1 VFGLEE
7 LNFERFQLQ
16 LGGRVETNRYKPI
29 GLVERVPHHEGE
41 EEEESEVPELID
53 LPNQT
58 FTGFSGGI
66 GARLDL
72 WRGGAFVANYTH
84 SYRAPALEELYN
96 FGPHIGNLTFEIG
109 DPDLKPERSN
119 GLDLSLR
126 QESDRVRGEANFF
139 YYDFSDFVFLAP
151 TGEVV
156 DGLTEAEFHQD
167 DARFLGAE
175 FKLDLGMHP
184 NLWLN
189 LALDAVDAELTGTG
203 ASLPRIP
210 PLRGKVGVD
219 FRYSGLSVKPHV
231 VMASARE
238 DVFETETR
246 TAGYTVLNL
255 EASYTIP
262 QQHFSHHFSVS
273 FFNMA
278 NRLYRNHVSF
288 IKDLAPEIGRGVRFG
303 YALKFF

>member
-1 VFGLEE
+1 M
-7 LNFERFQLQ
+7 NFDRFHLQ
-16 LGGRVETNRYKPI
+16 LGGRVETNRYEPI
-29 GLVERVPHHEGE
+29 GLVERVHHEHEGE
-41 EEEESEVPELID
+41 EEEEHEEGEEEPEIVD
-53 LPNQT
+53 LPDQT

-66 GARLDL
+66 GARFDL

-109 DPDLKPERSN
+109 DPNLNRERSN
-119 GLDLSLR
+119 GFDFSLR

-139 YYDFSDFVFLAP
+139 YYDFSNFVFLAP
-151 TGEVV
+151 TGDVV
-156 DGLTEAEFHQD
+156 DGLTEAEYRQD

-175 FKLDLGMHP
+175 LKLDVGVHP

-189 LALDAVDAELTGTG
+189 LAMDAVDAELSDSGV
-203 ASLPRIP
+203 SLPRIP
-210 PLRGKVGVD
+210 PLRGKVGLD
-219 FRYSGLSVKPHV
+219 FRYAGLSVKPQV
-231 VMASARE
+231 VMADARE
-238 DVFETETR
+238 DVFGTETP

-262 QQHFSHHFSVS
+262 QQHFSHHFSVN

-278 NRLYRNHVSF
+278 DRLYRNHVSF